1 VRAACANSGCTGGS
15 RGSLLVRGPLRGT
28 GKRVRTVLA
37 PLVILSLTATVFRV
51 TAASRHNPVVAQR
64 TSGSNWATHVDP
76 FIGTSGDGNVTP
88 AASAPFGMVQWG
100 PDTSAGGLSKP
111 GGYNYGDTIIR
122 DFSLTHL
129 SGAGCAAFGNF
140 PMMPTTLPIRQ
151 VPQANGSPYSAR
163 FLHSQ
168 EHASP
173 GQYGV
178 HLASAIDVHLATT
191 MRAGEATFRFP
202 SHTRASLI
210 VDTGGG
216 SGIANTSGMLTS
228 RVAIVGN
235 RALSGSATG
244 GNFCGL
250 RNKYTIYFAA
260 EFDHPFQIYGTW
272 HSGTL
277 FRGSRRSQGHRAG
290 AWVTFNLG
298 TQRTV
303 RMRIGLSY
311 VSTRAARANLRAEMP
326 TWNLSRVEDQTRK
339 RWNTVLG
346 RIETT
351 GASSRD
357 TVRFYSALYRC
368 FLHPNV
374 FSDVDG
380 RYIGFDGRVHLAH
393 AHTQYANFSGWDI
406 YRSWVQLVA
415 WLLPH
420 EVSDMMQSLVTDAR
434 EGGFLPKWP
443 VANQDTGEM
452 NGDSS
457 DPILAGA
464 WAFGARSFDAR
475 TALQEMKRGAT
486 VPGVGPR
493 AAPERPGLADY
504 LRLGYVRPQNGGWGA
519 AATTLEYTVDD
530 FAIAQLARNLHD
542 TWDYRTFLHRSRNWQ
557 RLYNSRSGFMQ
568 QRLSN
573 GTFDP
578 AFTPTSMDGF
588 VEGDAY
594 QYLWMAPQDL
604 PGLFHTLGPD
614 PVVRRR
620 LHDLFTRLEAGPVA
634 RYYWAGNEPGLEIPW
649 EYDWTRS
656 PWRTQDVVS
665 RIMREEY
672 PASTRGLPGNDD
684 LGAMSSWYVWS
695 ALGMYPEIPGV
706 GGFALARPHFT
717 SVTIQWAHDK
727 ELQVQSPQV
736 GASPSYTQVA
746 FLDGKQLTRP
756 WVSLSD
762 LHPQSTLRFVP
773 GKSRITWPAS
783 HNIHM
788 P

>member
-1 VRAACANSGCTGGS
+1 MFR
-15 RGSLLVRGPLRGT
+15 RILV
-28 GKRVRTVLA
+28 
-37 PLVILSLTATVFRV
+37 PLVTLLLAATVFHV
-51 TAASRHNPVVAQR
+51 AAATRHKLAVAQR
-64 TSGSNWATHVDP
+64 PGRSNLASHVDP
-76 FIGTSGDGNVTP
+76 FIGTAGDGNVSP

-100 PDTSAGGLSKP
+100 PDTSAGGLTKP

-129 SGAGCAAFGNF
+129 SGAGCAAFENF
-140 PMMPTTLPIRQ
+140 PMMPTTRPVRL

-163 FLHSQ
+163 FLRSQ

-191 MRAGEATFRFP
+191 TRAGEATFRFP
-202 SHTRASLI
+202 SHTQASVI

-228 RVAIVGN
+228 QVEIVGN

-250 RNKYTIYFAA
+250 HNKYTIYFAA
-260 EFDHPFQIYGTW
+260 EFDRPFQVHGTW
-272 HSGTL
+272 HNGAL
-277 FRGSRRSQGHRAG
+277 LPGSRRSQGLRTG

-303 RMRIGLSY
+303 HVRIGLSY
-311 VSTRAARANLRAEMP
+311 VSTRAARANLRAEIP
-326 TWNLSRVEDQTRK
+326 TWNLSRVEAQSRK
-339 RWNTVLG
+339 RWNALLG
-346 RIETT
+346 HIQSS
-351 GASSRD
+351 GASSPAD

-374 FSDVDG
+374 FSDADG
-380 RYIGFDGRVHLAH
+380 RYIGFDARLHTAH
-393 AHTQYANFSGWDI
+393 GYTQYANFSGWDI

-420 EVSDMMQSLVTDAR
+420 EVSDMMQSLVVDAR
-434 EGGFLPKWP
+434 EGGALPKWP
-443 VANQDTGEM
+443 IANQDTGEM
-452 NGDSS
+452 NGDSA

-464 WAFGARSFDAR
+464 WAFGARSFDAHM
-475 TALQEMKRGAT
+475 ALGAMKRGAT
-486 VPGVGPR
+486 VPGVGSR
-493 AAPERPGLADY
+493 AAPERPELADY
-504 LRLGYVRPQNGGWGA
+504 LRIGYVRPQNGGWGA

-542 TWDYRTFLHRSRNWQ
+542 PSDYRMFLHRSRDWR
-557 RLYNSRSGFMQ
+557 RLYNPRSGFIQ
-568 QRLSN
+568 QRLPN

-578 AFTPTSMDGF
+578 AFKPTSMDGF

-594 QYLWMAPQDL
+594 QYLWMAPHDL

-614 PVVRRR
+614 PVVTRR
-620 LHDLFTRLEAGPVA
+620 LNQLFTRLEAGPVA

-672 PASTRGLPGNDD
+672 PTSARGLPGNDD

-717 SVTIQWAHDK
+717 SVTIQWARGK
-727 ELQVQSPQV
+727 ELQIQSPQA
-736 GASPSYTQVA
+736 GASQSYTRVA
-746 FLDGKQLTRP
+746 YLDGKPLTRP

-762 LHPQSTLRFVP
+762 LRLRSTLRFVLT
-773 GKSRITWPAS
+773 KSRTAWPAS
-783 HNIHM
+783 HTIHM